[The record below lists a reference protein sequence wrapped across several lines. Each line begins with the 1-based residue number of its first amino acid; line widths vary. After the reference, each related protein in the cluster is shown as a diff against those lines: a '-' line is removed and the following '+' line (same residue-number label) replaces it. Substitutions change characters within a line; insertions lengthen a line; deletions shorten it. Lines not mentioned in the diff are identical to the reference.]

1 MDEEGA
7 SMASQA
13 TVNVEIDVKNLDEV
27 KAALEELERHRAH
40 EARARAALADFE
52 HFKRMTRAD
61 LARVI
66 LRADEQL
73 RDRESALS
81 EQLEQIEALEEVTH
95 LTRQQALHLRNCD
108 HCDYGDYYD
117 SSKTGIMFSCP
128 EYREIGK

>member
-1 MDEEGA
+1 
-7 SMASQA
+7 MASQA
-13 TVNVEIDVKNLDEV
+13 SVSVEIDVKNLDEV

-61 LARVI
+61 LARII

-81 EQLEQIEALEEVTH
+81 EQLEQIEAYEEVTGH
-95 LTRQQALHLRNCD
+95 SRVQILHLRNCEE
-108 HCDYGDYYD
+108 CAIEGPQNPEFC
-117 SSKTGIMFSCP
+117 T